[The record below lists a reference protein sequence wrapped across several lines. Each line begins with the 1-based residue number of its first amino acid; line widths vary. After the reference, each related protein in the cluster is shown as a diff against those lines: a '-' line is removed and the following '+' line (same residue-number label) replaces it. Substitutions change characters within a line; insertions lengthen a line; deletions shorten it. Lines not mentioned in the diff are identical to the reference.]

1 MAKGKSSGVVRRK
14 SGCTRPRR
22 PTPRRSVDGSLPWN
36 PIRSQWDP
44 YLNQEDFLE
53 VILTGKSYRIA
64 ELKKIVLGCVE
75 FAVVFVNPTHLS

>member
-1 MAKGKSSGVVRRK
+1 MSLQFHSHSHTCASLCDILKTSMAKGKSSGVVRRK

-44 YLNQEDFLE
+44 YLNQEDFVE
-53 VILTGKSYRIA
+53 VILTG
-64 ELKKIVLGCVE
+64 
-75 FAVVFVNPTHLS
+75 